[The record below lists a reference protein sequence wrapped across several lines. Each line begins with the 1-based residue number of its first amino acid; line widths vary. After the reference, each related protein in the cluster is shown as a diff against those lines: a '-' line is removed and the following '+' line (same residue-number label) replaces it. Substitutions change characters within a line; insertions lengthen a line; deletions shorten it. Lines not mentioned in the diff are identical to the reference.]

1 MAYQSSRNLHKI
13 RFTTTSTMELHMQTY
28 DHQPPRKTR
37 KLPRGFLSTTIA
49 IVKKTPGGL
58 DHYIVFFP
66 RAVWPVRPR
75 HHDQALSFEFRYFER
90 PHIDCGPTPISIPS
104 ALTPLPSGP
113 TAATSPNATA
123 SMSSSSLRLST
134 SSVSRSTPS
143 PTSTS
148 STGGMVP
155 PPPPIA
161 APRFIH
167 YHPNTPYLL
176 HVARGGSLGAHDML
190 YYLERLFG
198 HCLIDR
204 TGTLTRRSPVK
215 ILRPLAPKL
224 PDFNLS
230 IDKICDARA
239 RHIIARAER
248 EHRKIAVLWSGGIDS
263 TSVAV
268 SLLRN
273 VPEANWKSI
282 HILYTDRSKE
292 ENETFYEWLRVHTTM
307 NYLGETINEIYRPLA
322 DSQSSSVFLPLIVT
336 GELGDQIFG
345 SMLAEYFY
353 NTETTF
359 KSKTNN
365 KKQQSQPTPTRST
378 SSVTNERSLRN
389 SCSVGGGKRSTAT
402 SGTHARVTA
411 ATSMM
416 SSMMS
421 SMLTKDDDLESEEEE
436 RGRLISKASSF
447 MRGKHNQ
454 AWRKFFNDFLK
465 HYKIVPPKAAPL
477 MIAYI
482 EPQIKKSPVPIVNA
496 YDLLWWL
503 NFSMKWQHV
512 SLRIPLLMEYTGEAQ
527 STLRMNRTVNFF
539 DTDDFEQWSYHNHH
553 LKMYDRSDWATYK
566 VRFIWF
572 LNYSLFHSP
581 SFLVIAD
588 HHLTLYIS
596 GGGGVNI

>member
-1 MAYQSSRNLHKI
+1 MAYQSSRNLQKI
-13 RFTTTSTMELHMQTY
+13 RFTTTSTMELHMETY

-37 KLPRGFLSTTIA
+37 KIPRGFLSTTIA
-49 IVKKTPGGL
+49 IVKKTPRGL

-75 HHDQALSFEFRYFER
+75 NHEQALCFEFRYFER

-104 ALTPLPSGP
+104 ALTPLPSS
-113 TAATSPNATA
+113 AASSTNQAA

-134 SSVSRSTPS
+134 SSVSRATTPS

-148 STGGMVP
+148 STVAGGTKGMMP
-155 PPPPIA
+155 PPVIA

-176 HVARGGSLGAHDML
+176 HVARGGALGAHDML

-215 ILRPLAPKL
+215 ILRPLAPRI

-239 RHIIARAER
+239 RDIIARAEG
-248 EHRKIAVLWSGGIDS
+248 EHRKLAVLWSGGIDS
-263 TSVAV
+263 TTVAIA
-268 SLLRN
+268 LLRN
-273 VPEANWKSI
+273 VPETEWKSI

-292 ENETFYEWLRVHTTM
+292 ENETFFEWLRVHTTM

-336 GELGDQIFG
+336 GEIGDQIFG

-353 NTETTF
+353 NTETTSP
-359 KSKTNN
+359 KSI
-365 KKQQSQPTPTRST
+365 KKKSSPPTSARST
-378 SSVTNERSLRN
+378 SATERTMRTSY
-389 SCSVGGGKRSTAT
+389 STGKRSTAI

-421 SMLTKDDDLESEEEE
+421 SMLAKDDDSEREEEE
-436 RGRLISKASSF
+436 RGRAISKAGAF
-447 MRGKHNQ
+447 MRGKQNQ
-454 AWRKFFNDFLK
+454 PWRKFFGEFLK

-477 MIAYI
+477 MIAYL
-482 EPQIKKSPVPIVNA
+482 EPQIAKSPVPIVNA

-527 STLRMNRTVNFF
+527 STLQMNRTINFF

-566 VRFIWF
+566 VR
-572 LNYSLFHSP
+572 
-581 SFLVIAD
+581 
-588 HHLTLYIS
+588 
-596 GGGGVNI
+596 